1 MLICRF
7 PRRYLSVMSRE
18 LTFKAISGLSFIN
31 LEVIWFDFFLCV
43 VIFTFSEMSDK
54 VRKIR
59 GSFKEK
65 LRELG
70 GINAVFDV
78 LVSCQSVLEVS

>member
-1 MLICRF
+1 MWL
-7 PRRYLSVMSRE
+7 
-18 LTFKAISGLSFIN
+18 
-31 LEVIWFDFFLCV
+31 
-43 VIFTFSEMSDK
+43 FSEMSDK

>member
-18 LTFKAISGLSFIN
+18 LTFKAILGLSFIN
-31 LEVIWFDFFLCV
+31 LEVIWFDFFCV
-43 VIFTFSEMSDK
+43 WLFSEMSDK